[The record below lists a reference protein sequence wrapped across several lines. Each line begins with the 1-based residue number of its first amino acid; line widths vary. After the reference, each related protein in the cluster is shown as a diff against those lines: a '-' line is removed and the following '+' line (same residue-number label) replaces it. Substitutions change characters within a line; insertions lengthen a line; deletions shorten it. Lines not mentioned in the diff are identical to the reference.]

1 MTASDDPAVVDGAGN
16 GPTDG
21 RSAAELLSDLAD
33 ETGLLVRQEL
43 ALFRSELAQNLGR
56 AGRGII
62 ALAIGA
68 VLVVSGWCALLA
80 AAILALSLLV
90 PPWLAALLVASGN
103 FLAGAGLLYFGKG
116 RLAVRSLTPRRALRS
131 LRADA
136 AWIRERTL

>member
-1 MTASDDPAVVDGAGN
+1 MTASDDPAVVDAAGDGA
-16 GPTDG
+16 TEG

-33 ETGLLVRQEL
+33 EAGLLICQEL
-43 ALFRSELAQNLGR
+43 ALFRSELAQNLER
-56 AGRGII
+56 AGRGVI
-62 ALAIGA
+62 ALVVGA
-68 VLVVSGWCALLA
+68 VLVMSAWCALLA
-80 AAILALSLLV
+80 AATLVLSLLV

-131 LRADA
+131 LRANA